1 MYLCKPQNAAAVK
14 LFGKRRD
21 DPLGTEAVWSVWLR
35 VIRRKLG
42 EQGCTA
48 GLLLHPG

>member
-21 DPLGTEAVWSVWLR
+21 DPLGTEVVWLR
-35 VIRRKLG
+35 IIRRKPG